1 MYCYKLDNV
10 KRKRNTVFERHM
22 RGKTENRYIQ
32 KTVDKMRT
40 YSTREEIFYL
50 LIRTYVSIVLYLN
63 VWKHTDFSIINRYV
77 DNNFHVS
84 PTVNNATE

>member
-1 MYCYKLDNV
+1 
-10 KRKRNTVFERHM
+10 
-22 RGKTENRYIQ
+22 
-32 KTVDKMRT
+32 MRT

-50 LIRTYVSIVLYLN
+50 LIRTYVSIVLYFN

-84 PTVNNATE
+84 PTVNNATEWKTDHSNETVAKLMENEAW